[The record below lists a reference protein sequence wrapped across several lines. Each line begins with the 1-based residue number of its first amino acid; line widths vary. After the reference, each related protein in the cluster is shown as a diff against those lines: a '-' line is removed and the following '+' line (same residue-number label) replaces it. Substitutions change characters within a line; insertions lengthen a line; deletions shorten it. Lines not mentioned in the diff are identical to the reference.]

1 MVERERERERGR
13 EDEDEDEEA
22 EEIEA
27 AMACVASAA
36 SFSFLPARLLRQGG
50 QEKINS
56 QFSSTR
62 DVFPWPS
69 SAGW

>member
-1 MVERERERERGR
+1 LVERERER
-13 EDEDEDEEA
+13 EDEEA

-36 SFSFLPARLLRQGG
+36 SFFLPARLLRGQGG

-56 QFSSTR
+56 QFSSS
-62 DVFPWPS
+62 PP
-69 SAGW
+69 